1 MWRERKEGTLTDL
14 ALCENPKLILCL
26 PMRLCEALLP
36 HPNYWFFSASTFFF
50 FLLYNNLLFVTLSEI
65 LEIMSFKIA
74 VLGLGSKD
82 NTFYEARY
90 HTVDHFTAHILA
102 VAKI

>member
-1 MWRERKEGTLTDL
+1 
-14 ALCENPKLILCL
+14 
-26 PMRLCEALLP
+26 MRLCF
-36 HPNYWFFSASTFFF
+36 HIQIIGFFCKHIF